1 VKFRSDKMFL
11 TRIPKSLLVTALICI
26 VMISPVFASS
36 METGGT
42 IRFDWKK
49 PLNYVPSQPYNSFD
63 ISRAYLDF
71 RSKLDAGASVR
82 LTLDV
87 SRIPGASS
95 QSLYDHL
102 KYAYVDLPVDLAS
115 EQAVPFSLT
124 AKIGLQHTCW
134 IDWSGKI
141 WRFENVI
148 KAYSDVNKNSISSS
162 ADFGI
167 GAAGSIVL
175 PSMPKIE
182 YHATVLNGQGYAAA
196 ENNSAKDIAFRL
208 NSQIPISDIGTAV
221 LGGYV
226 GVKNGLFAA
235 GTPASTQSGFLIG
248 LKQSGRGNIYFEYLN
263 DQKDFKAVNG
273 FSVGGFF
280 YPSKAAMPAG
290 VLARYD
296 IYDTDTSVENN
307 ETKTTVLGVFYDWG
321 ENLTMS
327 ADLTT
332 TQTMPG
338 AEQKIAALRSE
349 VRF

>member
-1 VKFRSDKMFL
+1 MIRAQKNLITSVL
-11 TRIPKSLLVTALICI
+11 IWLVT
-26 VMISPVFASS
+26 VSSVFASS
-36 METGGT
+36 IETGGT

-71 RSKLDAGASVR
+71 RSRLDAGASVR

-87 SRIPGASS
+87 ARIPGASS

-102 KYAYVDLPVDLAS
+102 KYAYVDLPVDFAS
-115 EQAVPFSLT
+115 STQAVPFSLT

-141 WRFENVI
+141 WRFENVL
-148 KAYSDVNKNSISSS
+148 KAYSDINKNSISSS
-162 ADFGI
+162 ADFGL
-167 GAAGSIVL
+167 GAAGSFVL
-175 PSMPKIE
+175 PSMQKIE

-196 ENNSAKDIAFRL
+196 ENNSAKDVALRI
-208 NSQIPISDIGTAV
+208 NSEIPASDIGTLV
-221 LGGYV
+221 LGGYI
-226 GVKNGLFAA
+226 GVKNGLFTA
-235 GTPASTQSGFLIG
+235 GSIASTQSGFLIG
-248 LKQSGRGNIYFEYLN
+248 LKQPGRGNIYFEYLN
-263 DQKDFKAVNG
+263 DQKDNKPVNG
-273 FSVGGFF
+273 FSLGGFL
-280 YPSKAAMPAG
+280 YPSKEAMPAG
-290 VLARYD
+290 ILARYD
-296 IYDTDTSVENN
+296 IYDTDTAVENN

-338 AEQKIAALRSE
+338 AEQKVAALRSE
-349 VRF
+349 IRF